1 MKKATISILIGTVVC
16 MILLPNPSLAIE
28 LTGGLKIGANFAN
41 LYGEDLK
48 EMEEELGE
56 DFESRLGICIGG
68 FITFNISE
76 MFAIQPEVL
85 YSMKGSKAEGTL
97 FGETFKVKFNISYL
111 EIPVLVKLR
120 IPTQGNVKPSLF
132 AGPSLAIKLSGKS
145 KVEYAGESEEEDI
158 EELKNTDFGL
168 IIGAGVDLGF
178 GFLGQGKI
186 TVDLRYNFG
195 LTKISEENDEVKNKV
210 ISLMIGYSF

>member
-1 MKKATISILIGTVVC
+1 MKKAIMSMLIGTVVC
-16 MILLPNPSLAIE
+16 MILLPNSSLAIE

-41 LYGEDLK
+41 FYGEDLK
-48 EMEEELGE
+48 ELEEGLGE

-68 FITFNISE
+68 FITVNISE

-85 YSMKGSKAEGTL
+85 YSMKGSKVEGTL
-97 FGETFKVKFNISYL
+97 FGETFKVEFNLSYL

-132 AGPSLAIKLSGKS
+132 VGPSLAIKLSGKG
-145 KVEYAGESEEEDI
+145 KIEYAGESEEEDL
-158 EELKNTDFGL
+158 EELKDTDFGL
-168 IIGAGVDLGF
+168 IMGAGIDF
-178 GFLGQGKI
+178 GKL
-186 TVDLRYNFG
+186 TVDLRYNLG
-195 LTKISEENDEVKNKV
+195 LTKIPEEDDDVKNKV

>member
-1 MKKATISILIGTVVC
+1 MLIGTVVC
-16 MILLPNPSLAIE
+16 MILLPNSSLAIE

-41 LYGEDLK
+41 FYGEDLK
-48 EMEEELGE
+48 ELEEELGE
-56 DFESRLGICIGG
+56 NFESRLGICIGG

-97 FGETFKVKFNISYL
+97 FGETFKLQFNLSYL

-132 AGPSLAIKLSGKS
+132 VGPSLAIKLSGKG
-145 KVEYAGESEEEDI
+145 KMEYAGESEEEDI
-158 EELKNTDFGL
+158 EELKDTDFGL
-168 IIGAGVDLGF
+168 IIGAGVDF
-178 GFLGQGKI
+178 GKL
-186 TVDLRYNFG
+186 TVDLRYNLG
-195 LTKISEENDEVKNKV
+195 LTKIPEEDDDVKNKV

>member
-1 MKKATISILIGTVVC
+1 MLIGTVVC
-16 MILLPNPSLAIE
+16 MILLPNSSLAIE

-41 LYGEDLK
+41 FYGEDLK
-48 EMEEELGE
+48 ELEEGLGE
-56 DFESRLGICIGG
+56 DFESKLGICIGG
-68 FITFNISE
+68 FITVNISE

-97 FGETFKVKFNISYL
+97 FGETFKLQFNLSYL

-132 AGPSLAIKLSGKS
+132 VGPSLAIKLSGKM
-145 KVEYAGESEEEDI
+145 KFEYAGESEEEDI
-158 EELKNTDFGL
+158 EELKDTDFGL
-168 IIGAGVDLGF
+168 IIGAGFDF
-178 GFLGQGKI
+178 GKL
-186 TVDLRYNFG
+186 TVDLRYNLG
-195 LTKISEENDEVKNKV
+195 LTKIPEEDDEVKNKV